1 MDKAAELKAE
11 YNKSL
16 ESNDAD
22 EEVCVSFINC
32 LSFFFSLYNGVLS
45 PKMIWWLFQEEDEE
59 KQSDDDAEEKK
70 ADDANEAEENEV
82 VNKEPDG
89 KEEAEDEILDDY

>member
-32 LSFFFSLYNGVLS
+32 LSFFFPLYNGVLS

-59 KQSDDDAEEKK
+59 KQSDDDAEEKQ
-70 ADDANEAEENEV
+70 ADDADEKQAEENG
-82 VNKEPDG
+82 G